1 VSTFDTK
8 FRSGVMMEPL
18 VYLLVFFVDV
28 VLVVII
34 DDMLVKSGCGSWL
47 GVCLDCMDR
56 EDVLT
61 TLEYYSVQ

>member
-1 VSTFDTK
+1 
-8 FRSGVMMEPL
+8 MMEPL